1 MPGEPD
7 PYIYPGTRVLRN
19 LLDIRDPDGL
29 AVVEADLTIRRL
41 TELNARPLRGSFNVA
56 HLRAIHKHIFQD
68 IFAWAGNFRT
78 VDMSKGGSFFARA
91 AFIEMALH
99 DLLRRLPA
107 EDLLR
112 KTSPAAFA
120 ERSGFYLTE
129 LNAIHPFREGN
140 GRAQREFIRELAIQ
154 AGFDLDW
161 RNVTREQM
169 TIASR
174 LSFASGDSFS
184 LAKVIEACLG

>member
-1 MPGEPD
+1 MPESLD
-7 PYIYPGTRVLRN
+7 PYTYPGTNVLRN
-19 LLDIRDPDGL
+19 TKDIRDRELLD
-29 AVVEADLTIRRL
+29 AFESNAAWSRL
-41 TELNARPLRGSFNVA
+41 TKLEREPLKGRFDTA
-56 HLRAIHKHIFQD
+56 HLKAIHKSIFQD
-68 IFAWAGNFRT
+68 VYTWAGEFRT

-91 AFIEMALH
+91 AFIEMTLH

-120 ERSGFYLTE
+120 ERSGFYLAE

-140 GRAQREFIRELAIQ
+140 GRAQREFIRDLAIQ

-161 RNVTREQM
+161 RKVTREQM

-184 LAKVIEACLG
+184 IAKVIEACLG